1 MKFRFTMSICN
12 VLLHTVA
19 AFIHQQS
26 YMAWKPT
33 ISLMGPDIPLLEKE
47 GEEGGKEGGK
57 EGESHALTTGAV
69 HVHYQ
74 Y

>member
-1 MKFRFTMSICN
+1 
-12 VLLHTVA
+12 
-19 AFIHQQS
+19 
-26 YMAWKPT
+26 MAWKPT

-74 Y
+74 YWTVEKVSQGKGMAHISYPTDSG